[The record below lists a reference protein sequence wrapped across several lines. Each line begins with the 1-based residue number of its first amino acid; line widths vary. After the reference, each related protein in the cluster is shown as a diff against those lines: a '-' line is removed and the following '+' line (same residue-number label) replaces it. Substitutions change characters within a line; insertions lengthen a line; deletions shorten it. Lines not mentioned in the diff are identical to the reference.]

1 MNLVTNDNLIKLQN
15 ARKNP
20 SAPPDEHEFFQ
31 KVVSYTTKSVS
42 RKHKSELEIFSLNWL
57 VHL

>member
-42 RKHKSELEIFSLNWL
+42 RKHKSELEIFSLN
-57 VHL
+57 